1 MPTYTDNRCM
11 CLCNTYKGFKLCI
24 YPFIY
29 HPQRVL
35 CWAGQENLDKEENY
49 CRDEMVDS
57 GATSGSLGTST
68 QPERETYRDVREPQ
82 TSGAWGRISDRSP
95 PPFFLNG
102 RWDISEVWMMD
113 VNLSKYCCCFGY
125 FDKTSHKIF
134 RVLSKEFIIII
145 FYLITMYMLKSNT
158 KQEYYRTH
166 EGLALNN
173 GTAYKRCT
181 K

>member
-95 PPFFLNG
+95 PLFF
-102 RWDISEVWMMD
+102 WMDSETFQKYEWWMLTYQNI
-113 VNLSKYCCCFGY
+113 VV
-125 FDKTSHKIF
+125 
-134 RVLSKEFIIII
+134 VLGILTKRRIKFSESWVKSLLLLFFI
-145 FYLITMYMLKSNT
+145 L
-158 KQEYYRTH
+158 
-166 EGLALNN
+166 
-173 GTAYKRCT
+173 
-181 K
+181 